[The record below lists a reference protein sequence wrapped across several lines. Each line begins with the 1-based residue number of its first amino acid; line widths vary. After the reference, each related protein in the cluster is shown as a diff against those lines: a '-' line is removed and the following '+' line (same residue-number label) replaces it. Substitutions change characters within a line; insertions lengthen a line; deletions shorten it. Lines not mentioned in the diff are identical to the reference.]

1 MLDITHFP
9 LFLASV
15 FLLCI
20 TPGPDLAYVVG
31 QSVANGRRSGMISAA
46 GVALGSCT
54 HAVASAIGLTALIAA
69 SPLLFTV
76 IKYIGAAYLLFL
88 GSKMVW
94 GTFIR
99 RSATDQEGEVISKMP
114 VPAVSLLIRGLIT
127 SVTNPKVLL
136 FFIAFFPQ
144 FVVVDGDHHAQ
155 SFLILG
161 LTYALIGLI
170 TDTLFALLAGGAA
183 SAVAKNAAMQK
194 LLDRVVG
201 VTFIGLGIRL
211 ALTRRH

>member
-31 QSVANGRRSGMISAA
+31 QSVANGRRSGVISAA

-94 GTFIR
+94 GTFVS
-99 RSATDQEGEVISKMP
+99 RSVANQEEGV
-114 VPAVSLLIRGLIT
+114 AVKTRSSARSLLTRGLIT

-144 FVVVDGDHHAQ
+144 FVVVDGNYHAQ

-161 LTYALIGLI
+161 LTYALMGLT
-170 TDTLFALLAGGAA
+170 TDILFALLAGGAA
-183 SAVAKNAAMQK
+183 SAVAKNATMQK

-211 ALTRRH
+211 ALTRRG